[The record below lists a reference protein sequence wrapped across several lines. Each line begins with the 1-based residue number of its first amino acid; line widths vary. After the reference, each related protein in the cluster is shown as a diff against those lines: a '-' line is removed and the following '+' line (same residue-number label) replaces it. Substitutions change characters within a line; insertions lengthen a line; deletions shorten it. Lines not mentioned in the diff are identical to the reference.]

1 MDGPSP
7 IPKQKVCGGLHRQRC
22 AEESSYGREEERQK
36 KEAVRWGEGKKEERR
51 TLRFKNTQDLVA
63 RYKTDLRNPMGV
75 AEGNT
80 DLGWSQAFT
89 GEFDDVVDNVFRG
102 SFEP

>member
-1 MDGPSP
+1 M
-7 IPKQKVCGGLHRQRC
+7 KARH
-22 AEESSYGREEERQK
+22 
-36 KEAVRWGEGKKEERR
+36 GKRR

-63 RYKTDLRNPMGV
+63 RYETNLGNPMRV
-75 AEGNT
+75 SEGNA

-89 GEFDDVVDNVFRG
+89 GELDDVVDNVFRG

>member
-1 MDGPSP
+1 MKG
-7 IPKQKVCGGLHRQRC
+7 R
-22 AEESSYGREEERQK
+22 YGK
-36 KEAVRWGEGKKEERR
+36 RR

-63 RYKTDLRNPMGV
+63 HYETNLRNPMRV
-75 AEGNT
+75 SEGNA

-89 GEFDDVVDNVFRG
+89 GELDDVVDNVFRG

>member
-1 MDGPSP
+1 M
-7 IPKQKVCGGLHRQRC
+7 KAR
-22 AEESSYGREEERQK
+22 
-36 KEAVRWGEGKKEERR
+36 KEDRR

-63 RYKTDLRNPMGV
+63 RYETNLRDPMRV
-75 AEGNT
+75 SEGNA

-102 SFEP
+102 GFEP